1 MKIAICGID
10 LVWKTFK
17 VHHGERGGG
26 QPDWK
31 REARESY
38 QKRGGL
44 NYLDGWIHVSQPK
57 KGYRGG
63 RISLEEGRSGETQF
77 RPRRGM

>member
-1 MKIAICGID
+1 LKIAICGID
-10 LVWKTFK
+10 LMWETFK
-17 VHHGERGGG
+17 VHHGERGDG

-44 NYLDGWIHVSQPK
+44 NYLDGWIHVS
-57 KGYRGG
+57 
-63 RISLEEGRSGETQF
+63 
-77 RPRRGM
+77 